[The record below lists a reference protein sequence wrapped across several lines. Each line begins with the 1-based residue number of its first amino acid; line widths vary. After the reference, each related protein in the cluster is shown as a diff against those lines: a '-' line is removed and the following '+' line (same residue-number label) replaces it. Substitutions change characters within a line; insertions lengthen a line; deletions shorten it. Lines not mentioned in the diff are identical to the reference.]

1 MCAGW
6 RWWGLC
12 MVGLPVWAGAHAHL
26 LGTEPPSNA
35 LISQSPQQLRLRFSE
50 PIEQPFVRIQVM
62 ADAKPLPLSPANLQW
77 DAAAK
82 TLVVNLPAHQASSY
96 QVQWSILAKDGHA
109 GKGQYTFKVKSP

>member
-1 MCAGW
+1 
-6 RWWGLC
+6 

-50 PIEQPFVRIQVM
+50 PIEQQFVRIQVM
-62 ADAKPLPLSPANLQW
+62 ADAKPLPLNPANMQW
-77 DAAAK
+77 EASAK

-96 QVQWSILAKDGHA
+96 QVQWSILAKDGHP
-109 GKGQYTFKVKSP
+109 GKGRLSFKVQSQ